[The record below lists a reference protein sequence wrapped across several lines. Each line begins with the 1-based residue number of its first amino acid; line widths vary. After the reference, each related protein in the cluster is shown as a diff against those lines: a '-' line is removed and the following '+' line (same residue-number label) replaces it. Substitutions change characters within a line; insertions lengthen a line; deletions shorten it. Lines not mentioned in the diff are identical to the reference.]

1 VKKHLYPEAIPLYP
15 ENQSVRHLITLE
27 KNMVNNGLVTSL
39 ILIGAVALG
48 ATLPPS
54 IASAFTQKGFATEI
68 GDVVPIGHEWI
79 TRLSALELLGGD
91 TIIKPDP
98 NDPRKTWTA
107 GKAKNTD
114 LSSAGARREADRI
127 RNLKHNNRYY
137 AAVYEFVY
145 ASIVGERWVD
155 IGGVKKEPLLDL
167 LCSQIRQNRS

>member
-1 VKKHLYPEAIPLYP
+1 
-15 ENQSVRHLITLE
+15 
-27 KNMVNNGLVTSL
+27 MVNNGLVTSL

-155 IGGVKKEPLLDL
+155 IVPIPQHTWSVETSPDGATY
-167 LCSQIRQNRS
+167 SRQIRWAGWVQVTWSLNSDAISSARTAE